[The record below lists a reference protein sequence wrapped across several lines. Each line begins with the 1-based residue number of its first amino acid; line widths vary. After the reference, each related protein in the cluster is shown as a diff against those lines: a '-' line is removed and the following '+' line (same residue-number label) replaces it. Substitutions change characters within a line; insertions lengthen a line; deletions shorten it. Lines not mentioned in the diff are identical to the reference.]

1 MKTIG
6 ITGGIG
12 SGKTTCCRIFET
24 LGIPVYYADP
34 RAKKLMTS
42 DKTLK
47 SQIKELLG
55 NEAYFRNGRLNRKF
69 IGSQIFHDK
78 ALLKKMNQ
86 LVHPAVGRDVI
97 RWASQQDSSYIMYE
111 AALLVENGSYKN
123 FTKLVVVS
131 CPKEERIRRVMARDH
146 VDIKDVNARMKNQL
160 TEKKKVAVADYV
172 IVNDGEELLIPQIL
186 KIHHEI
192 LGLS

>member
-24 LGIPVYYADP
+24 LGIPVYYADV

-42 DKTLK
+42 DKLLK
-47 SQIKELLG
+47 SQIKDLLG
-55 NEAYFRNGRLNRKF
+55 KESYYRNGRLNRGF
-69 IGSQIFHDK
+69 IASQIFNNK
-78 ALLKKMNQ
+78 SLLKQMNA

-97 RWASQQDSSYIMYE
+97 DWATKQSSEYVMYE

-123 FTKLVVVS
+123 FTKLIVVS
-131 CPKEERIRRVMARDH
+131 CPEEERIRRVTARDGTT
-146 VDIKDVNARMKNQL
+146 VKEVKARMRNQL
-160 TEKKKVAVADYV
+160 AEEKKIAVADYV
-172 IVNDGEELLIPQIL
+172 IVNDGNEMLIPQIVEIHEELLIC
-186 KIHHEI
+186 
-192 LGLS
+192 

>member
-24 LGIPVYYADP
+24 LGIPVYYADT

-47 SQIKELLG
+47 AEIKALLG
-55 NEAYFRNGRLNRKF
+55 KEAYYRNGRLNRGY
-69 IGSQIFHDK
+69 IASQIFNDK
-78 ALLKKMNQ
+78 ALLKKMNG

-97 RWASQQDSSYIMYE
+97 GWASQQDAPYILYE

-123 FTKLVVVS
+123 FTKLLVVS
-131 CPKEERIRRVMARDH
+131 CPEKERIRRVMERDD
-146 VDIKDVNARMKNQL
+146 VDMKDVKARMDNQL
-160 TEKKKVAVADYV
+160 PESIKIAVADYV
-172 IVNDGEELLIPQIL
+172 IVNDGQEMLIPQIMDV
-186 KIHHEI
+186 HERI
-192 LGLS
+192 LEG

>member
-24 LGIPVYYADP
+24 LGIPVYYADA

-42 DKTLK
+42 DKLLK
-47 SQIKELLG
+47 AQIKDLLG
-55 NEAYFRNGRLNRKF
+55 KESYFRNGRLNRGF
-69 IGSQIFHDK
+69 IASQIFNNK
-78 ALLKKMNQ
+78 SLLKKMNV

-97 RWASQQDSSYIMYE
+97 RWAMKQTADYVMYE

-123 FTKLVVVS
+123 FTKLIVVS
-131 CPKEERIRRVMARDH
+131 CPKEERIRRVTARDGTT
-146 VDIKDVNARMKNQL
+146 VKEVKARMRNQL
-160 TEKKKVAVADYV
+160 AEEKKIAVADYV
-172 IVNDGEELLIPQIL
+172 INNDGHEMLIPQIM
-186 KIHHEI
+186 KIHEKI
-192 LGLS
+192 MVLS

>member
-24 LGIPVYYADP
+24 LGIPVYFADV

-42 DKTLK
+42 DKLLK

-55 NEAYFRNGRLNRKF
+55 KESYYRNGRLNRGY
-69 IGSQIFHDK
+69 IANQIFNNK
-78 ALLKKMNQ
+78 SLLKQMNA

-97 RWASQQDSSYIMYE
+97 GWATKQKSDYVMYE

-123 FTKLVVVS
+123 FTKLIVVS
-131 CPKEERIRRVMARDH
+131 CPEQERIRRVTTRDGST
-146 VDIKDVNARMKNQL
+146 VEEVKARMRNQL
-160 TEKKKVAVADYV
+160 AEEKKVAVADYV
-172 IVNDGEELLIPQIL
+172 IVNDGNEMLIPQIME
-186 KIHHEI
+186 IHEEI
-192 LGLS
+192 LNC

>member
-42 DKTLK
+42 DKLLK
-47 SQIKELLG
+47 AQIKELLG
-55 NEAYFRNGRLNRKF
+55 KDAYFRNGRLNRGF
-69 IGSQIFHDK
+69 IASKIFNDK
-78 ALLKKMNQ
+78 ALLKKMNGM
-86 LVHPAVGRDVI
+86 VHPAVGRDVI
-97 RWASQQDSSYIMYE
+97 AWASQQDAPYILYE

-123 FTKLVVVS
+123 FNKLIVVS
-131 CPKEERIRRVMARDH
+131 CPQEERIRRVMSRDD
-146 VDIKDVNARMKNQL
+146 VDMKDVKARMKHQL
-160 TEKKKVAVADYV
+160 PESKKLAVADFV
-172 IVNDGEELLIPQIL
+172 IVNDGQEMLIPQIMEV
-186 KIHHEI
+186 HEQI
-192 LGLS
+192 LGG

>member
-24 LGIPVYYADP
+24 LGIPAYYADS

-42 DKTLK
+42 DKILK
-47 SQIKELLG
+47 TQIKELLG
-55 NEAYFRNGRLNRKF
+55 KEAYFRNGRLNRKY
-69 IGSQIFHDK
+69 IGSQIFHNK

-97 RWASQQDSSYIMYE
+97 NWAGQQDAPYIMYE

-131 CPKEERIRRVMARDH
+131 CPEKERIRRVMERDD
-146 VDIKDVNARMKNQL
+146 VDAKDVKARMKNQL
-160 TEKKKVAVADYV
+160 PEKKKLAVADYV
-172 IVNDGEELLIPQIL
+172 IVNDGVEMIIPQII
-186 KIHHEI
+186 KIHGEI
-192 LGLS
+192 LALS